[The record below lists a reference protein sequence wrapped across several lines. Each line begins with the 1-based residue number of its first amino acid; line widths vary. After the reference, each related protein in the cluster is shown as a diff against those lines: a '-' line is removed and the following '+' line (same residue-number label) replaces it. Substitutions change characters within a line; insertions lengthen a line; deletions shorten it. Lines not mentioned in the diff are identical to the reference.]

1 VSTLV
6 AGVLLW
12 AAGHPSGPQI
22 AADTGMAIDT
32 SLATCAGHHP
42 SGHHPSGGR
51 SFRKQRTVNPP
62 IVPAR
67 YIFVDFSSRSALR
80 PGDKTTVTGEPAS
93 PSPGVGSAGRRASTS
108 HAAALGTWKTVRYS

>member
-1 VSTLV
+1 V
-6 AGVLLW
+6 AVRVPDT
-12 AAGHPSGPQI
+12 ADGHPSRPQM
-22 AADTGMAIDT
+22 AADSGMALDA
-32 SLATCAGHHP
+32 SVAMCAGYQSP
-42 SGHHPSGGR
+42 GGR

-67 YIFVDFSSRSALR
+67 YTFVDFSSRSALR